1 MGTGLMSESKETD
14 PITGPPGPYK
24 EQPGVGGRLVF
35 ITGPPGSG
43 KSTSAQ
49 LLAREKGFVYY
60 EVDCFWFVKNPY
72 VPIDVAEP
80 TMAMESQRDLVGEG
94 RKERKEAAEKYEAAQ
109 AKEELTDEEEKDI
122 EKCHQLLCQDI
133 TAERRRLG
141 GDWAVAGFLNGK
153 RERDLVRRFLGSD
166 LVIVMLRLPES
177 VIMERLVKRHGDDE
191 DTLNYVL
198 NYAKAAGVTEEEESI
213 VTVDIEEIME
223 AETVMKLIFKAV
235 NN

>member
-1 MGTGLMSESKETD
+1 MGWWRLLHLIFLLSPHYWSGLMSESKETD
-14 PITGPPGPYK
+14 PITAPPGPYK

-72 VPIDVAEP
+72 VPIDVPEP
-80 TMAMESQRDLVGEG
+80 TMAMESQRDL
-94 RKERKEAAEKYEAAQ
+94 
-109 AKEELTDEEEKDI
+109 
-122 EKCHQLLCQDI
+122 DI

-166 LVIVMLRLPES
+166 LIIVMLRLPES
-177 VIMERLVKRHGDDE
+177 VIKERLVKRHGDDE

-198 NYAKAAGVTEEEESI
+198 NYAKAAGVTEEKENV

-223 AETVMKLIFKAV
+223 AATVMKLIFEAV

>member
-1 MGTGLMSESKETD
+1 MSESKETGTSRASD
-14 PITGPPGPYK
+14 DRMTLLLFRSHHSSSWALQGAARGGWATGVHHWTSWLRQVNISSAPGQGKGSAVFGAFRRK
-24 EQPGVGGRLVF
+24 EKY
-35 ITGPPGSG
+35 IS
-43 KSTSAQ
+43 
-49 LLAREKGFVYY
+49 GFVYY

-72 VPIDVAEP
+72 VPIDVPEP

-94 RKERKEAAEKYEAAQ
+94 RKERQEASVKYEAAQ
-109 AKEELTDEEEKDI
+109 AKEELTDEEEKDV
-122 EKCHQLLCQDI
+122 EKYYQLLCQDI

-177 VIMERLVKRHGDDE
+177 VIRERLVKRHGDDE

-198 NYAKAAGVTEEEESI
+198 VI
-213 VTVDIEEIME
+213 LV
-223 AETVMKLIFKAV
+223 
-235 NN
+235 